1 MLCSGDSLFFVT
13 GEELQNTPSR
23 KDGIESSTESA
34 LRLFG
39 AQLVQQA
46 GILLRCPQAVMATGQ
61 VLLQRFY
68 CKRSLKDY
76 KIEKLAA
83 AATYLA
89 TKLEEVTNEVNIRHV
104 MQVFDRMLQRRDGV
118 KPEKLRVLEPG
129 TKVRGVVCGPPF
141 LFIFTQLDCN
151 CKATLLDLA
160 PSQEYLAAKESVIRY
175 ERELLRVFGFI
186 VHCDHPHKLLISFVK
201 VLDGDQELI
210 QRAWNIVNDSLR
222 TSLCVRFRSEVI
234 ASAAIFLAA
243 RQLQVCLPET
253 FHWWEVFSVK
263 TDQLVEAVRTTPA
276 STVGTPGEQQLATPE
291 PQGASEAANTNPK
304 DDDALALPPHL
315 VHSTTSPGAAHP
327 PDTKREAREEDQERE
342 RERDRGLERERGSA
356 RGPDRERDRY
366 RDKFRESDKERDKD
380 RHRDS
385 KRRCKSRERRE
396 GGSRYGRPS
405 RSPHGAKRSR
415 SASREGE
422 GEPGHSRLEG
432 SSRDVDGRGSREG
445 RRGHKDR
452 GVEHSESSRGERG
465 ERSRTSG
472 REREREWRLSE
483 ASRNGDPPA
492 RSLSGGGV
500 LPRAGSDRD
509 IRLEHSGATSNEA
522 RLSSRS
528 RPSPSRLSPSR
539 PSGAYQR
546 PMLHHLQHDGDE
558 DAAKPTLHRL
568 HRSDRGGPAV
578 SSSRE
583 PDETDRCANGVTPEM
598 MAVGDNQRVGEAG
611 GLEGAEDGQE
621 LSEGEYASEE
631 PEDVIAILGGGDP
644 EPDAL

>member
-13 GEELQNTPSR
+13 DEELQNTPSR
-23 KDGIESSTESA
+23 KDGIDSSTESA

-129 TKVRGVVCGPPF
+129 TK
-141 LFIFTQLDCN
+141 
-151 CKATLLDLA
+151 
-160 PSQEYLAAKESVIRY
+160 EYLAAKESVIRY

-263 TDQLVEAVRTTPA
+263 TDQLVEAVRVLHELYQHTPLQTLTCKPEIPSKPAHSQLSSPDRSQQLAAQLPAAQPKQQAGPLQTTPA

-291 PQGASEAANTNPK
+291 PQGDLAADSKPS
-304 DDDALALPPHL
+304 
-315 VHSTTSPGAAHP
+315 HSGCVTSGSV
-327 PDTKREAREEDQERE
+327 
-342 RERDRGLERERGSA
+342 RGSQ
-356 RGPDRERDRY
+356 
-366 RDKFRESDKERDKD
+366 
-380 RHRDS
+380 H
-385 KRRCKSRERRE
+385 
-396 GGSRYGRPS
+396 
-405 RSPHGAKRSR
+405 
-415 SASREGE
+415 
-422 GEPGHSRLEG
+422 
-432 SSRDVDGRGSREG
+432 
-445 RRGHKDR
+445 
-452 GVEHSESSRGERG
+452 
-465 ERSRTSG
+465 
-472 REREREWRLSE
+472 
-483 ASRNGDPPA
+483 
-492 RSLSGGGV
+492 
-500 LPRAGSDRD
+500 
-509 IRLEHSGATSNEA
+509 
-522 RLSSRS
+522 
-528 RPSPSRLSPSR
+528 
-539 PSGAYQR
+539 QR
-546 PMLHHLQHDGDE
+546 
-558 DAAKPTLHRL
+558 
-568 HRSDRGGPAV
+568 
-578 SSSRE
+578 
-583 PDETDRCANGVTPEM
+583 
-598 MAVGDNQRVGEAG
+598 
-611 GLEGAEDGQE
+611 
-621 LSEGEYASEE
+621 
-631 PEDVIAILGGGDP
+631 
-644 EPDAL
+644 